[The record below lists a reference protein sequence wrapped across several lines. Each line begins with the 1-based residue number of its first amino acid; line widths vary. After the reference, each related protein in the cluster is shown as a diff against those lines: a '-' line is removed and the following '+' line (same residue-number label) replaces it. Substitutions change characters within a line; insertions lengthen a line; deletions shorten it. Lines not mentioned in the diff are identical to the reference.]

1 VKLFC
6 SHLESIDIS
15 EKNWRM
21 FKNLVIVESPA
32 KAKTI
37 EGYLGADYKV
47 ASCNG
52 HIRDLPKSNKAID
65 VAHGFQ
71 PTYEVSVDKQ
81 HIVKA
86 LKALAHQADC
96 VYLASDDDREGES
109 ISWHLKEALGL
120 NDAKTRRIVFR
131 EITKSAI
138 INALQNPREIDLAL
152 VNSQQ
157 ARRVLDRLVGYD
169 LSPILWK
176 KIKRGLSAGRV
187 QSVAVRMVV
196 ERERAIY
203 AFKSVASFIVSALFD
218 LGNDKYLQ
226 AELPERFKTEEE
238 ARQFLEQCKGST
250 FTVKNLEKKAA
261 KKSPAPPFT
270 TSTLQQEASRKLG
283 YAVTRTMLL
292 AQRLYEAGNISYM
305 RTDSVNLSQEAV
317 AGAQQEIYAAYGA
330 DYFQP
335 RAYKTKTSIAQEAH
349 EAIRP
354 TDFSKRVAGEDS
366 GEQRLYTLIWKRAI
380 ASQMADAQLEK
391 TVATVGISTTPHT
404 LVAKGEVIKFEGFLK
419 VYVAAQDEEEPAE
432 SQGMLPPLAI
442 GQMLT
447 LDYMQARERFSKP
460 PARYTEASLVKQ
472 LEERGIG
479 RPSTYAPTI
488 ATIQKRG
495 YIVKEDRTGEER
507 SYTVLTL
514 QKKTIQHT
522 RHVETVGTEKQKLF
536 PTDIAMV
543 VNDFLVAHF
552 SDVTDYDF
560 TAKVEE
566 ELDAIAH
573 GGKVWNQMLAD
584 FYDDFHLKVAQTDQL
599 DRTTIGTSRLL
610 GQAPNTGQPVIV
622 RLGKYG
628 PLVQIGENEG
638 ETVPKFASLQQDQRI
653 ENITL
658 EEALKLFDLPR
669 EMDAFEGSP
678 IVVNTGRYGPYVKH
692 NEQFYSLG
700 KEDNP
705 LTIDAKRAVELIQA
719 KRKADAEK
727 LIKRFD
733 THPDI
738 QILNGKWGPYIK
750 SGRIHIKIPKEVED
764 PSTLTLAACL
774 ELIEHAPAKK
784 WRSKKQ

>member
-1 VKLFC
+1 
-6 SHLESIDIS
+6 
-15 EKNWRM
+15 M

-52 HIRDLPKSNKAID
+52 HIRDLPKSSKAID

-71 PTYEVSVDKQ
+71 PTYEISADKQ

-86 LKALAHQADC
+86 LKALAHQADF

-109 ISWHLKEALGL
+109 ISWHLKEALEL
-120 NDAKTRRIVFR
+120 NDTKIRRIVFR
-131 EITKSAI
+131 EITKNAI
-138 INALQNPREIDLAL
+138 INALQNPRGIDLDL

-203 AFKSVASFIVSALFD
+203 AFNSVASFAVAALFD
-218 LGNDKYLQ
+218 LGNNKYLQ
-226 AELPERFKTEEE
+226 AELPERFNTEEE
-238 ARQFLEQCKGST
+238 AHQFLKKSKGAT
-250 FTVKNLEKKAA
+250 FAINDLEKKAA
-261 KKSPAPPFT
+261 KKSPTPPFT

-283 YAVTRTMLL
+283 YSVTRTMLL
-292 AQRLYEAGNISYM
+292 AQRLYEAGKISYM

-317 AGAQQEIYAAYGA
+317 AGAQQEICAAYGA
-330 DYFQP
+330 DYFQH
-335 RAYKTKTSIAQEAH
+335 RTYKTKTSNAQEAH

-354 TDFSKRVAGEDS
+354 TDFSKSVAGEDS
-366 GEQRLYTLIWKRAI
+366 GEQRLYALIWKRAI

-391 TVATVGISTTPHT
+391 TVATVAISTTPHT

-419 VYVAAQDEEEPAE
+419 VYATAQDEDEVELAE
-432 SQGMLPPLAI
+432 RQGKLPPLAI

-507 SYTVLTL
+507 GYTMLTL
-514 QKKTIQHT
+514 QKGTIQQT
-522 RHVETVGTEKQKLF
+522 QHVETVGTEKQKLF

-566 ELDAIAH
+566 ELDAIAQ
-573 GGKVWNQMLAD
+573 GGKSWNQMLAD
-584 FYDDFHLKVAQTDQL
+584 FYGDFHPKVTQTDQL

-610 GQAPNTGQPVIV
+610 GQAPNTGQSVIV

-628 PLVQIGENEG
+628 PLVQMGESEG
-638 ETVPKFASLQQDQRI
+638 ETVPRFASLQQDQRI

-658 EEALKLFDLPR
+658 EEALKLFELPR
-669 EMDAFEGSP
+669 EIDTFEDSP

-692 NEQFYSLG
+692 KEQFYSLG

-705 LTIDAKRAVELIQA
+705 LTIDTKKAIELIQT

-727 LIKRFD
+727 FIKRFD
-733 THPDI
+733 DHPDI

-750 SGRIHIKIPKEVED
+750 SGRKHVKIPKEVED

-774 ELIEHAPAKK
+774 ELVERAPAKK
-784 WRSKKQ
+784 RRSQKQ

>member
-1 VKLFC
+1 
-6 SHLESIDIS
+6 
-15 EKNWRM
+15 M
-21 FKNLVIVESPA
+21 PKNLVIVESPA

-37 EGYLGADYKV
+37 EGYLGADYQV
-47 ASCNG
+47 ASCYG
-52 HIRDLPKSNKAID
+52 HIRDLPKNSKAID

-71 PTYEVSVDKQ
+71 PTYEISEGKQ

-86 LKALAHQADC
+86 LKALAQQADC

-109 ISWHLKEALGL
+109 ISWHLKEALKL
-120 NDAKTRRIVFR
+120 DDAKTKRIIFR
-131 EITKSAI
+131 EITK
-138 INALQNPREIDLAL
+138 NAVLNSLKNPRGIDLDL

-196 ERERAIY
+196 EQERSIY
-203 AFKSVASFIVSALFD
+203 AFQSVASFMVSALFK

-226 AELPERFKTEEE
+226 AELPERFKTEEA
-238 ARQFLEQCKGST
+238 ARRFLEQCKGAT
-250 FTVKNLEKKAA
+250 FSIKHLEKKAA

-283 YAVTRTMLL
+283 YSVTRTMLL
-292 AQRLYEAGNISYM
+292 AQHLYEAGKISYM
-305 RTDSVNLSQEAV
+305 RTDSVHLSQEAV
-317 AGAQQEIYAAYGA
+317 AGAQQEIHAAYGA
-330 DYFQP
+330 DYFQS
-335 RAYKTKTSIAQEAH
+335 RAYKTKAATAQEAH

-354 TDFSKRVAGEDS
+354 TDFSKRAVDGDH
-366 GEQRLYTLIWKRAI
+366 GEQRLYALIWKRAI

-391 TVATVGISTTPHT
+391 TVATVAISTVPHT

-419 VYVAAQDEEEPAE
+419 VYVAAQEEEELPE

-442 GQMLT
+442 GQVLP
-447 LDYMQARERFSKP
+447 LDYMKARERFSKP

-488 ATIQKRG
+488 TTIQKRG
-495 YIVKEDRTGEER
+495 YIVKEDRVGQER

-514 QKKTIQHT
+514 QKEAIQQT
-522 RHVETVGTEKQKLF
+522 EQVETVGTEKQKLF

-543 VNDFLVAHF
+543 VNDFLVTHF

-566 ELDAIAH
+566 ELDAIAQ
-573 GGKVWNQMLAD
+573 GGKSWDKMLAE
-584 FYDDFHLKVAQTDQL
+584 FYEDFHPKVIQTQQL
-599 DRTTIGTSRLL
+599 DRTTLGTSRLL
-610 GQAPNTGQPVIV
+610 GRVAHTGEPVIV

-638 ETVPKFASLQQDQRI
+638 EKVPKFASLQQDQRI

-658 EEALKLFDLPR
+658 EEALQLFDLPR
-669 EMDAFEGSP
+669 EIGFFEDSP
-678 IVVNTGRYGPYVKH
+678 MVVNKGRYGPYVKH
-692 NEQFYSLG
+692 KEQFYSLG
-700 KEDNP
+700 KEDHP
-705 LTIDAKRAVELIQA
+705 LTINTERAVELIHA

-727 LIKRFD
+727 IIKNFED
-733 THPDI
+733 HPDI
-738 QILNGKWGPYIK
+738 QILKGQWGPYIK
-750 SGRIHIKIPKEVED
+750 SGRKNVKIPKEIED
-764 PSTLTLAACL
+764 PSTLTLSACL
-774 ELIEHAPAKK
+774 ELVEHAPTKTPAKK
-784 WRSKKQ
+784 KRSNAVS

>member
-1 VKLFC
+1 M
-6 SHLESIDIS
+6 S
-15 EKNWRM
+15 R
-21 FKNLVIVESPA
+21 NLVIVESPA

-47 ASCNG
+47 ASCYG
-52 HIRDLPKSNKAID
+52 HIRDLPKNSRAID
-65 VAHGFQ
+65 VAHDFQ
-71 PTYEVSVDKQ
+71 PTYEISEGKQ

-109 ISWHLKEALGL
+109 ISWHLKESLEL
-120 NDAKTRRIVFR
+120 NDAKTKRIVFR
-131 EITKSAI
+131 EITKNAI
-138 INALQNPREIDLAL
+138 LNALKNPRGIDLDL

-196 ERERAIY
+196 EQERAIH
-203 AFKSVASFIVSALFD
+203 AFQSVANFVVSALFD

-226 AELPERFKTEEE
+226 AELPERFKTED
-238 ARQFLEQCKGST
+238 AAYQFLKQCKGAT
-250 FTVKNLEKKAA
+250 FAIKNLEKKAA
-261 KKSPAPPFT
+261 KKSPAAPFT

-283 YAVTRTMLL
+283 YSVTRTMLL
-292 AQRLYEAGNISYM
+292 AQHLYEAGKISYM
-305 RTDSVNLSQEAV
+305 RTDSVHLSQEAV

-330 DYFQP
+330 DYFQH
-335 RAYKTKTSIAQEAH
+335 RVYKTRSATAQEAH

-366 GEQRLYTLIWKRAI
+366 GDRRLYTLIWKRAI

-391 TVATVGISTTPHT
+391 TVATVAISTVPHV

-419 VYVAAQDEEEPAE
+419 VYVAAQDEEELPD
-432 SQGMLPPLAI
+432 SQSILPPLAI
-442 GQMLT
+442 GQVLP
-447 LDYMQARERFSKP
+447 LNYMKARERFSKP
-460 PARYTEASLVKQ
+460 PSRYTEASLVKQ

-495 YIVKEDRTGEER
+495 YIVKEDRAGKER
-507 SYTVLTL
+507 GYTMLTL
-514 QKKTIQHT
+514 QKETIQHT
-522 RHVETVGTEKQKLF
+522 QQVETVGIEKQKLF

-543 VNDFLVAHF
+543 VNDFLVTHF
-552 SDVTDYDF
+552 SDITDYDF

-566 ELDAIAH
+566 ELDAIAQ
-573 GGKVWNQMLAD
+573 GGKSWDKMLAE
-584 FYDDFHLKVAQTDQL
+584 FYDDFHPKVMQTDQL
-599 DRTTIGTSRLL
+599 DRTALGTSRLL
-610 GQAPNTGQPVIV
+610 GRVTHTGEPVIV

-638 ETVPKFASLQQDQRI
+638 EKVPKFASLQQDQRI

-658 EEALKLFDLPR
+658 EEALQLFDLPR
-669 EMDAFEGSP
+669 EIGAFESSP

-692 NEQFYSLG
+692 KERFYSLG

-705 LTIDAKRAVELIQA
+705 LTIDAERAMELIRA

-733 THPDI
+733 DQPDL
-738 QILNGKWGPYIK
+738 QILNGQWGPYIK
-750 SGRIHIKIPKEVED
+750 SGRKNVKIPKEVED

-774 ELIEHAPAKK
+774 ELVENAPAKK
-784 WRSKKQ
+784 NRSKKR

>member
-1 VKLFC
+1 
-6 SHLESIDIS
+6 
-15 EKNWRM
+15 M
-21 FKNLVIVESPA
+21 PKNLIIVESPA

-37 EGYLGADYKV
+37 EGYLGAAYQV
-47 ASCNG
+47 ASCYG
-52 HIRDLPKSNKAID
+52 HIRDLPKSSKAID

-71 PTYEVSVDKQ
+71 PTYEISEGKQ
-81 HIVKA
+81 HIVKT

-109 ISWHLKEALGL
+109 IAWHLKEALEL
-120 NDAKTRRIVFR
+120 NDAKTQRIVFR
-131 EITKSAI
+131 EITKNAI
-138 INALQNPREIDLAL
+138 LNALKNPRGIDLAL

-169 LSPILWK
+169 LSPLLWK

-196 ERERAIY
+196 ERERAVC
-203 AFKSVASFIVSALFD
+203 AFQSVASFVVTALFD
-218 LGNDKYLQ
+218 LSNDKYLQ
-226 AELPERFKTEEE
+226 AELPERFKTEE
-238 ARQFLEQCKGST
+238 AAHQFLEQCKGAT
-250 FTVKNLEKKAA
+250 FSIETLEKKAA
-261 KKSPAPPFT
+261 KKSPAAPFT

-283 YAVTRTMLL
+283 YSVTRTMLL
-292 AQRLYEAGNISYM
+292 AQHLYEAGKISYM
-305 RTDSVNLSQEAV
+305 RTDSVHLSQEAV
-317 AGAQQEIYAAYGA
+317 AGAQQEIHAAYGA
-330 DYFQP
+330 NYFQP
-335 RAYKTKTSIAQEAH
+335 RTYKTKAATAQEAH

-354 TDFSKRVAGEDS
+354 TDFSKRVVTGDH
-366 GEQRLYTLIWKRAI
+366 GEQRLYALIWKRAI

-391 TVATVGISTTPHT
+391 TVATVAISTVPNK

-419 VYVAAQDEEEPAE
+419 VYVAAQDEEELPE
-432 SQGMLPPLAI
+432 SEGMLPPLAI
-442 GQMLT
+442 GQVLL
-447 LDYMQARERFSKP
+447 LDHMKARERFSKP

-488 ATIQKRG
+488 TTIQKRG
-495 YIVKEDRTGEER
+495 YIVKEDRVGKER
-507 SYTVLTL
+507 GYTVLTL
-514 QKKTIQHT
+514 QKETIQHT
-522 RHVETVGTEKQKLF
+522 QQVETVSAEKQKLF

-543 VNDFLVAHF
+543 VNDFLVTHF

-566 ELDAIAH
+566 ELDAIAQ
-573 GGKVWNQMLAD
+573 GGKSWDKMLAE
-584 FYDDFHLKVAQTDQL
+584 FYDDFHPKVMQTDQL
-599 DRTTIGTSRLL
+599 DRTTLGASRLL
-610 GQAPNTGQPVIV
+610 GRVTHTGEPVIV

-628 PLVQIGENEG
+628 PLVQIGESQG
-638 ETVPKFASLQQDQRI
+638 EKVPRFASLQQDQRI

-658 EEALKLFDLPR
+658 EEALQLFDLPR
-669 EMDAFEGSP
+669 EIGAFEDHA

-705 LTIDAKRAVELIQA
+705 LAIDATRAVELIQA

-733 THPDI
+733 DQPDL

-750 SGRIHIKIPKEVED
+750 AGRRHVKIPKEVED

-774 ELIEHAPAKK
+774 ELVEHAPIRTPTKK
-784 WRSKKQ
+784 KRSKKE